1 MVDTISFK
9 PLILRGVL
17 RHVGPMII
25 RLISVSDHM
34 QLPAFPDAFRAIL
47 GWSGDLGYMIRL
59 HGQEFN
65 SLRRKTPSKTLNEFQ
80 LHRQEKFLYVG
91 DTLHRWAWDI
101 RVLDIQDGGKDDP
114 APVGVG
120 GRGAAPAEFCGG
132 PTGYRLMRKRP
143 REGAARSDPV
153 RMEMGIPMLAEACP
167 DPSPGTWDLLRTA
180 LEEGFQSMDGRLKEL
195 GPRPPDRF
203 SLAEA
208 NARWSAWG
216 QGRRWWS

>member
-1 MVDTISFK
+1 
-9 PLILRGVL
+9 
-17 RHVGPMII
+17 
-25 RLISVSDHM
+25 
-34 QLPAFPDAFRAIL
+34 
-47 GWSGDLGYMIRL
+47 MIRL

-65 SLRRKTPSKTLNEFQ
+65 SLRRKTQSKTLNEFQ

-114 APVGVG
+114 APVCVG

-153 RMEMGIPMLAEACP
+153 RMEM
-167 DPSPGTWDLLRTA
+167 
-180 LEEGFQSMDGRLKEL
+180 
-195 GPRPPDRF
+195 
-203 SLAEA
+203 
-208 NARWSAWG
+208 
-216 QGRRWWS
+216 

>member
-1 MVDTISFK
+1 MS
-9 PLILRGVL
+9 
-17 RHVGPMII
+17 
-25 RLISVSDHM
+25 
-34 QLPAFPDAFRAIL
+34 
-47 GWSGDLGYMIRL
+47 
-59 HGQEFN
+59 
-65 SLRRKTPSKTLNEFQ
+65 SK
-80 LHRQEKFLYVG
+80 
-91 DTLHRWAWDI
+91 HRWAWDI

-114 APVGVG
+114 APVCVG

-180 LEEGFQSMDGRLKEL
+180 WDEGFQSMDGGLQEL
-195 GPRPPDRF
+195 GPRQPDRF
-203 SLAEA
+203 SLAAA

-216 QGRRWWS
+216 QGRRWWSGASASRS